1 MRNKETG
8 EFELIVG
15 NGQLVSGF
23 FIVVLLFAVGVAMGY
38 ILGQNSEKT
47 AKSQAGDAAPCV
59 AGADGRP
66 QPSQPNPP
74 AQPPVQD
81 ASATQSASGT
91 QEPPQGGADAPPQPT
106 TQPAKEPEPQPP
118 VTKAAEPEPAKSAP
132 PARTP
137 PPAKT
142 AAADA
147 SAVPLGFFWQVTA
160 VANRDS
166 AQATLKA
173 LKERGFPAY
182 LTPGR
187 NNLTRVL
194 VGPYKD
200 TPSKAKAKTEL
211 EAMGFHP
218 QKLDRE

>member
-1 MRNKETG
+1 MRNKDTG

-38 ILGQNSEKT
+38 ILGQNSEKS
-47 AKSQAGDAAPCV
+47 AKSQNAADAAPCV
-59 AGADGRP
+59 AAADSRP

-74 AQPPVQD
+74 AQVQE
-81 ASATQSASGT
+81 AAATQPQPGSDA
-91 QEPPQGGADAPPQPT
+91 PQGGTDAPPQPT
-106 TQPAKEPEPQPP
+106 TQPARDTAPPPP
-118 VTKAAEPEPAKSAP
+118 VTRSAEPEPPKPAP
-132 PARTP
+132 PA
-137 PPAKT
+137 KST
-142 AAADA
+142 ATADT
-147 SAVPLGFFWQVTA
+147 AVPNGFFWQVTA
-160 VANRDS
+160 VANKDS
-166 AQATLKA
+166 AQTTVKI
-173 LKERGFPAY
+173 LKERGFSAY
-182 LTPGR
+182 LAPGR

-200 TPSKAKAKTEL
+200 TPAKAKAKTDL